1 MKKTDVTKVCQS
13 NDDNLKAKTA
23 MIEVFMK
30 AKIKKMT
37 GS

>member
-1 MKKTDVTKVCQS
+1 MGREEGCQS
-13 NDDNLKAKTA
+13 DGENLKAKTA